1 MKIHIHVSRGNIK
14 LGTIPNISLPP
25 IETCPPGVLCAESC
39 YALKA
44 WRQYPATRRAW
55 SENLS
60 VYQHSPFRYFTQLY
74 DWLAKH
80 KPEFF
85 RFHVSGDIPDQRYWA
100 EAASLCE
107 QFPSVKFLV
116 FTKRFEL
123 DFTVAPS
130 NLSVVLSMWP
140 GHAPPTGFAATLPRA
155 WMQDGTE
162 DRVPLDALPCP
173 GNCQTCGAC
182 WGLAQKGL
190 DVVFNLH

>member
-1 MKIHIHVSRGNIK
+1 MKIHTSKSNIK
-14 LGTIPNISLPP
+14 LGAIPSISLPP
-25 IETCPPGVLCAESC
+25 IETCPNGVLCADKC

-55 SENLS
+55 TENL
-60 VYQHSPFRYFTQLY
+60 VLYRGNPENYFQPLLR
-74 DWLAKH
+74 WLIKH
-80 KPEFF
+80 KPKFF
-85 RFHVSGDIPDQRYWA
+85 RFHVSGDIPDSTYW
-100 EAASLCE
+100 EFLCE
-107 QFPSVKFLV
+107 TAKVAKQTRFLV
-116 FTKRFEL
+116 FTKNFGL
-123 DFTVAPS
+123 DFTMAPS

-140 GHAPPTGFAATLPRA
+140 GHPLPTGWAATLPRA

-162 DRVPLDALPCP
+162 TRSGADIAMPCP